1 MPDFDHFIYKLESN
15 EELSVSKITSARKKK
30 FKLSFFLLIFTNT
43 LVLVVCSYLTKLN
56 HYFLY
61 IGLVYTLLN
70 GYFYYK
76 LRSLYHLYSSV
87 YLKGDSMIIKNVRKQ
102 FCVTSIR
109 SITKVTSKRFRKKMY
124 TYIHYNIDNTD
135 RRALLIN
142 KKERYGKS
150 TPDLL
155 NTALN
160 YFKNKK
166 TNL

>member
-1 MPDFDHFIYKLESN
+1 
-15 EELSVSKITSARKKK
+15 
-30 FKLSFFLLIFTNT
+30 
-43 LVLVVCSYLTKLN
+43 
-56 HYFLY
+56 
-61 IGLVYTLLN
+61 
-70 GYFYYK
+70 
-76 LRSLYHLYSSV
+76 
-87 YLKGDSMIIKNVRKQ
+87 MIIKNVRKQ

-124 TYIHYNIDNTD
+124 TYIHYNIDNTE

-142 KKERYGKS
+142 KKDRYGKS